1 MVLVKL
7 PKLAINH
14 IEVLVTEEV
23 CHLIDIV
30 LVL

>member
-1 MVLVKL
+1 MVLVQL
-7 PKLAINH
+7 PELAMYH